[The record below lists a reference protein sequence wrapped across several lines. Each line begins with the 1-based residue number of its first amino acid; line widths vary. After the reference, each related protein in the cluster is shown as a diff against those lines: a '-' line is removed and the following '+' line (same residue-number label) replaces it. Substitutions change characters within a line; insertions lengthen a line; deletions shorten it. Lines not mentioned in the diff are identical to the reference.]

1 VVGGSP
7 NAAPACTI
15 LESEA
20 ELIRGVFLML
30 AAGAAVRAETGFARD
45 VWPVL
50 ERRCVSCHQPGE
62 VAPMPLTSY
71 AEVRPWAQA
80 IREAVLTR
88 KMPPWHAAGE
98 TAHNFRNDRSLTE
111 AEIQTIANWVKEGAQ
126 QGEPVTTVFRP
137 SNREE
142 GWKLGKPDIVI
153 RVPGFHVP
161 ASGLMTYRYLITGG
175 LFPKDVWVRAAE
187 FRIDHRSVVHH
198 INAYARGPESSY
210 LAGYPKSEI
219 VSATVADRGRRREGE
234 RVFDRRQQLVGW
246 EPGYEPMPWLPD
258 GAKEIRAGSDI
269 VFEMHFSPNG
279 KEVTDY
285 SQLGIYL
292 TETAPKERV
301 VAIDTLRDLDL
312 AIPAGERDYVS
323 RASMT
328 LAQAVR
334 LVSVQP
340 HMHRRGKAMEVRAVY
355 PDGRVELLVS
365 VPKYDFNW
373 QTTYVLREP
382 MLLPAGTRLESVARF
397 DNSANN
403 ASNPDA
409 SVQVN
414 WGDQT
419 TDEMHIAFL
428 ELALPVGAD
437 AEKLF
442 AAPPRMIGTPKK

>member
-1 VVGGSP
+1 MCKKL
-7 NAAPACTI
+7 NPALSAVSGI
-15 LESEA
+15 LLA
-20 ELIRGVFLML
+20 GVAL
-30 AAGAAVRAETGFARD
+30 RAEVTFSD

-62 VAPMPLTSY
+62 IAPMPLTSY
-71 AEVRPWAQA
+71 AEVRPWALA

-88 KMPPWHAAGE
+88 TMPPWHAAGE
-98 TAHNFRNDRSLTE
+98 TGHNFRNDRSLTE
-111 AEIQTIANWVKEGAQ
+111 AEIRTITDWIKEGAQ
-126 QGEPVTTVFRP
+126 EGEPLKTAFYPVGQ
-137 SNREE
+137 EG

-153 RVPGFHVP
+153 KVPGFHVP
-161 ASGLMTYRYLITGG
+161 KSGLMTYRYLITGG

-187 FRIDHRSVVHH
+187 FRIDQRSVVHH

-210 LAGYPKSEI
+210 LAGYPKGEI
-219 VSATVADRGRRREGE
+219 VPATVADRGRRREGE
-234 RVFDRRQQLVGW
+234 RTFDRRQQLIGW
-246 EPGYEPMPWLPD
+246 EPGYRPMPWLAD
-258 GAKEIRAGSDI
+258 GAKQIRAGSDI
-269 VFEMHFSPNG
+269 VFEMHYSPNG

-285 SQLGIYL
+285 SEFGIYL
-292 TETAPKERV
+292 AEGAPAERV

-312 AIPAGERDYVS
+312 AIPAGESDYVS

-328 LAQAVR
+328 LAQPVK

-340 HMHRRGKAMEVRAVY
+340 HMHRRGKAMEVRVIY
-355 PDGRVELLVS
+355 PDGRTEQLIN

-382 MLLPAGTRLESVARF
+382 MWLPAGTRLDSVAHY
-397 DNSANN
+397 DNSLNN
-403 ASNPDA
+403 TSNPDA
-409 SVQVN
+409 SVLVH

-437 AEKLF
+437 PEKLF
-442 AAPPRMIGTPKK
+442 TAPPRMIGTPAGKK